1 MSQVSAS
8 GIGLVTACERGIEM
22 LDAVSA
28 AVVDAAG
35 SPWIGLFL
43 LLVCMGDSF
52 MPAIPSESLVV
63 AVGSVSV
70 STGDPSLWVIIPCA
84 AAGAVAGDVTMYA
97 VGRLIGTDRFGWMRA
112 PRVVRAVAW
121 ARAGLD
127 RRGALLI
134 LTGRNI
140 PVVRVA
146 VNLVAGAI
154 GYPVRRY
161 LPLAALACV
170 LWAGY
175 LAIVGAVA
183 GRLTGDR
190 PALGAAIAV
199 AVAVVIGV
207 GIDLLSRRFV
217 GTPAPTAATE
227 GAEEQPERR
236 PVLCNRGC

>member
-1 MSQVSAS
+1 M
-8 GIGLVTACERGIEM
+8 I
-22 LDAVSA
+22 DAVSN

-35 SPWIGLFL
+35 SPWIGLLL

-52 MPAIPSESLVV
+52 VPAVPSESLVV
-63 AVGSVSV
+63 AIGSVSA
-70 STGDPSLWVIIPCA
+70 STGDPSLWVIIPSA
-84 AAGAVAGDVTMYA
+84 AAGAVVGDVTMY
-97 VGRLIGTDRFGWMRA
+97 VIGRLIGTDRFGWMRT
-112 PRVVRAVAW
+112 PRVVRTVAW
-121 ARAGLD
+121 ARSGLD

-161 LPLAALACV
+161 VPLAALACV

-175 LAIVGAVA
+175 LAIVGAAA

-190 PALGAAIAV
+190 PLLGAAV
-199 AVAVVIGV
+199 AVAVAVLVGF
-207 GIDLLSRRFV
+207 GIDLVSRKV
-217 GTPAPTAATE
+217 LGTTAAPVGATE
-227 GAEEQPERR
+227 TEPAVPARR
-236 PVLCNRGC
+236 LSCTGCGRDDA